1 MKNSF
6 KKAIACLLAVLMIAF
21 SMPLSALAAVGD
33 YEPDIQLQFSS
44 FFDAVEETDPTLKT
58 ASSADC
64 YESSCLA
71 AFPIQYDAE
80 NGTLKAAKEDINTY
94 NTYWE
99 SDTVESDWNLA
110 EGDVFAATIRID
122 NVSIAAS
129 GNINIRFSD
138 NLTPAG
144 LYSYKSGKTTKYAFG
159 TLPEGET
166 EVVGFKMPVAKFS
179 AGDKEGTSLYPGMND
194 TLIGDLS
201 CIQEDPAAQPDD
213 GWSDDMMTATLV
225 CSGDYV
231 DVSSVNASNGFFN
244 IEDGTYSETNGY
256 TYPNKFIVATFVF
269 QITGAGP
276 IRFALQDPKAEIDP
290 EHNGASFFAKKSEG
304 LATVNA
310 TTYAVNKFN
319 TETGKNDGKTK
330 WPGSTKMTFMG
341 ANDNRVPSYT
351 ITFVDAK
358 GENISSTVYDQG
370 DEIDVPALPEA
381 NYDKD
386 FHYTY
391 AWDTEPAAT
400 ATANATYTVVE
411 TKTKHDFTEVTDPEP
426 TCTAEGLKTLTCDC
440 GYSYTE
446 SVAMVDHTKGSV
458 KIENYKDATCEEAGS
473 YDEVYYCTECKV
485 ELQRDT
491 TVIPATGHTPAEAVT
506 ENYEA
511 ATCTQDGSYD
521 TVVYCSVCDKQLS
534 RIPTTI
540 PKAHSYTSVVT
551 PPTCEA
557 QGYTTYTCS
566 VCSDS
571 YVADYTD
578 ALGHDYVAGETVAPT
593 CEAEGYT
600 VYTCSRC
607 QASKNDDK
615 VAALGHNY
623 VAGETV
629 APTCE
634 AEGYTVYTC
643 SRCQASKNDDKV
655 AALGH
660 DYVAGETVAPTCE
673 AEGYTTYTCSRCKDS
688 YNSDKVAA
696 LGHDYV
702 AGTPVAPTCTAEG
715 YTTYTCSRCK
725 DSYNGDKVAALG
737 HNYQNVVTKATLTK
751 NGSIVKKCSRCG
763 ANGGTTVIYYPKT
776 ITLSATSYT
785 YDGKVK
791 KPTVTV
797 KGSNGKAIAASN
809 YTVTYA
815 SGCKNVGAYTVKVAF
830 KGNYSGTKSFTFKI
844 NPKATTVSKLTSP
857 KTKQLKVTW
866 KKQATQT
873 TGYEIQIATDA
884 KFTKNKKSYTVAK
897 NGTTSKTITGLKA
910 KTKYYV
916 RIRTYKTVGKTKYY
930 SSWSASKN
938 LKIK

>member
-44 FFDAVEETDPTLKT
+44 FFNAEDETDPTVKT
-58 ASSADC
+58 ASSATC
-64 YESSCLA
+64 YTSSCLA

-80 NGTLKAAKEDINTY
+80 NGTLKAAKEDISTY

-99 SDTVESDWNLA
+99 SDPVDSDWNLSV
-110 EGDVFAATIRID
+110 GDVFAATIRID

-138 NLTPAG
+138 NIAPAG
-144 LYSYKSGKTTKYAFG
+144 LYSYKEKTKTKYAFG
-159 TLPEGET
+159 TLAEGGT
-166 EVVGFKMPVAKFS
+166 EVVGFKRPVAKFS

-201 CIQEDPAAQPDD
+201 CIQEDPAAEPDD

-231 DVSSVNASNGFFN
+231 DVSSIDASNGFFN
-244 IEDGTYSETNGY
+244 IEDGTYDAVNGY

-269 QITGAGP
+269 QITGDGP

-290 EHNGASFFAKKSEG
+290 EHNDASFFAKKSEG

-319 TETGKNDGKTK
+319 SETGKNDGKTK

-341 ANDNRVPSYT
+341 GNDNRVPSYT

-411 TKTKHDFTEVTDPEP
+411 TKTKHDFAEVTDPEP

-491 TVIPATGHTPAEAVT
+491 TVIPATGHTPAEAVI
-506 ENYEA
+506 ENEEPA
-511 ATCTQDGSYD
+511 SCTAEGSYD
-521 TVVYCSVCDKQLS
+521 TVVYCSVCGDQLS
-534 RIPTTI
+534 RIPNTI
-540 PKAHSYTSVVT
+540 KKLDHQYAAVVT
-551 PPTCEA
+551 APTCTA

-578 ALGHDYVAGETVAPT
+578 ALGHDYVATVTEPT
-593 CEAEGYT
+593 CTAKGYT
-600 VYTCSRC
+600 THTCSRC
-607 QASKNDDK
+607 QNSYTDT
-615 VAALGHNY
+615 
-623 VAGETV
+623 ET
-629 APTCE
+629 
-634 AEGYTVYTC
+634 
-643 SRCQASKNDDKV
+643 D
-655 AALGH
+655 
-660 DYVAGETVAPTCE
+660 
-673 AEGYTTYTCSRCKDS
+673 
-688 YNSDKVAA
+688 A

-725 DSYNGDKVAALG
+725 DSYNSDKVDALGHDYVATVTEPTCTTKGYTTHTCSHCQDSYTDTEVAALG
-737 HNYQNVVTKATLTK
+737 HSYKSTVTKATLAK
-751 NGSIVKKCSRCG
+751 NGSIVKKCSVCG
-763 ANGGTTVIYYPKT
+763 ASGGTTVIYYPKT